1 MARKQTKKTEPPLE
15 IIAQLTGFR
24 SLSTGA
30 WRLSLDLFE
39 SRQVDIASVALLVNQ
54 QKTVK
59 VTMEDYED

>member
-1 MARKQTKKTEPPLE
+1 MARKPTKKTEPPLE
-15 IIAQLTGFR
+15 IIAQLAGFR
-24 SLSTGA
+24 TLSNGA

-59 VTMEDYED
+59 VILEDYED